1 MPDKGDERC
10 EEEVFIYKRIT
21 KNMAVKKSKRRQ
33 ASTRGRIVKHPRIPK
48 RVKIEASEKDKSE

>member
-1 MPDKGDERC
+1 
-10 EEEVFIYKRIT
+10 
-21 KNMAVKKSKRRQ
+21 MAVKKSKRRQ